1 MTGKLLGAS
10 LIAAAALW
18 VFTAQLRTR
27 NRQTQLLQELAAAL
41 DTMAAAIRWQ
51 RMAMPDILASL
62 KRYPLA
68 GPYFQK
74 IEKQLRQGIPLQ
86 EAWHRMFSTLAV
98 GGELL
103 TALEL
108 TGDEEK
114 LTAALLYTAGFAHA
128 VHGLKEGLLSPGASL
143 TVALYFYAKEQGEFA
158 VAFAIAAIL
167 MLLTLLINLL
177 AALVQKECKRRTS
190 Q

>member
-1 MTGKLLGAS
+1 MTGKLLGAA

-62 KRYPLA
+62 RRYPLA

-114 LTAALLYTAGFAHA
+114 LTAALLYTARQ
-128 VHGLKEGLLSPGASL
+128 LKDCCQRRRQEQRQGTKLWLAGALSGAGLL
-143 TVALYFYAKEQGEFA
+143 
-158 VAFAIAAIL
+158 IIL
-167 MLLTLLINLL
+167 LM
-177 AALVQKECKRRTS
+177 
-190 Q
+190 

>member
-1 MTGKLLGAS
+1 MTGKLLGAA

-41 DTMAAAIRWQ
+41 DIMAAAIRWQ

-62 KRYPLA
+62 RRYPLA

-114 LTAALLYTAGFAHA
+114 LTAALLYTARQ
-128 VHGLKEGLLSPGASL
+128 LKDCCQRRRQEQRQGTKLWLAGALSGAGLL
-143 TVALYFYAKEQGEFA
+143 
-158 VAFAIAAIL
+158 IIL
-167 MLLTLLINLL
+167 LM
-177 AALVQKECKRRTS
+177 
-190 Q
+190 

>member
-1 MTGKLLGAS
+1 MKGKLLGAA

-41 DTMAAAIRWQ
+41 DIMAAAIRWQ

-86 EAWHRMFSTLAV
+86 EAWHHMFSTLAV

-114 LTAALLYTAGFAHA
+114 LTAALLYTARQ
-128 VHGLKEGLLSPGASL
+128 LKDCCQRRRQEQRQGTKLWLAGALSGAGLL
-143 TVALYFYAKEQGEFA
+143 
-158 VAFAIAAIL
+158 IIL
-167 MLLTLLINLL
+167 LM
-177 AALVQKECKRRTS
+177 
-190 Q
+190 

>member
-1 MTGKLLGAS
+1 MTGKLLGAA
-10 LIAAAALW
+10 LIVAAALW
-18 VFTAQLRTR
+18 AFTAQLRTR

-114 LTAALLYTAGFAHA
+114 LTAALLYTARQ
-128 VHGLKEGLLSPGASL
+128 LKDCCQRRRQEQRQGTKLWLAGALSGAGLL
-143 TVALYFYAKEQGEFA
+143 
-158 VAFAIAAIL
+158 IIL
-167 MLLTLLINLL
+167 LM
-177 AALVQKECKRRTS
+177 
-190 Q
+190 

>member
-114 LTAALLYTAGFAHA
+114 LTAALLYTAQQ
-128 VHGLKEGLLSPGASL
+128 LKDCCQRRRQEQRQGTKLWLAGALSGAGLL
-143 TVALYFYAKEQGEFA
+143 
-158 VAFAIAAIL
+158 IIL
-167 MLLTLLINLL
+167 LM
-177 AALVQKECKRRTS
+177 
-190 Q
+190 

>member
-51 RMAMPDILASL
+51 RMALPDILASL

-114 LTAALLYTAGFAHA
+114 LTAALLYTARQ
-128 VHGLKEGLLSPGASL
+128 LKDCCQRRRQEQRQGTKLWLAGALSGAGLL
-143 TVALYFYAKEQGEFA
+143 
-158 VAFAIAAIL
+158 IIL
-167 MLLTLLINLL
+167 LM
-177 AALVQKECKRRTS
+177 
-190 Q
+190 

>member
-1 MTGKLLGAS
+1 MTGKLLGAA

-74 IEKQLRQGIPLQ
+74 VEKQLRQGIPLQ

-114 LTAALLYTAGFAHA
+114 LTAALLYTARQ
-128 VHGLKEGLLSPGASL
+128 LKDCCQRRRQEQRQGTKLWLAGALSGAGLL
-143 TVALYFYAKEQGEFA
+143 
-158 VAFAIAAIL
+158 IIL
-167 MLLTLLINLL
+167 LM
-177 AALVQKECKRRTS
+177 
-190 Q
+190 

>member
-1 MTGKLLGAS
+1 MTGKLLGAA

-27 NRQTQLLQELAAAL
+27 SRQTQLLQELAAAL

-114 LTAALLYTAGFAHA
+114 LTAALLYTARQ
-128 VHGLKEGLLSPGASL
+128 LKDCCQRRRQEQRQGTKLWLAGALSGAGLL
-143 TVALYFYAKEQGEFA
+143 
-158 VAFAIAAIL
+158 IIL
-167 MLLTLLINLL
+167 LM
-177 AALVQKECKRRTS
+177 
-190 Q
+190 

>member
-1 MTGKLLGAS
+1 MTGKLLGAA

-27 NRQTQLLQELAAAL
+27 KRQTQLLQELAAAL

-51 RMAMPDILASL
+51 RMAMPDILVSME
-62 KRYPLA
+62 RYPLA

-114 LTAALLYTAGFAHA
+114 LTAALLYTARQ
-128 VHGLKEGLLSPGASL
+128 LKDCCQRRRQEQRQGTKLWLAGALSGAGLL
-143 TVALYFYAKEQGEFA
+143 
-158 VAFAIAAIL
+158 IIL
-167 MLLTLLINLL
+167 LM
-177 AALVQKECKRRTS
+177 
-190 Q
+190 

>member
-1 MTGKLLGAS
+1 MTGKLLGAA

-18 VFTAQLRTR
+18 AFTAQLRTR

-114 LTAALLYTAGFAHA
+114 LTAALLYTARQ
-128 VHGLKEGLLSPGASL
+128 LKDCCQRRRQEQRQGTKLWLAGALSGAGLL
-143 TVALYFYAKEQGEFA
+143 
-158 VAFAIAAIL
+158 IIL
-167 MLLTLLINLL
+167 LM
-177 AALVQKECKRRTS
+177 
-190 Q
+190 

>member
-1 MTGKLLGAS
+1 MTGKLLGAA

-114 LTAALLYTAGFAHA
+114 LTSALLYTARQ
-128 VHGLKEGLLSPGASL
+128 LKDCCQRRRQEQRQGTKLWLAGALSGAGLL
-143 TVALYFYAKEQGEFA
+143 
-158 VAFAIAAIL
+158 IIL
-167 MLLTLLINLL
+167 LM
-177 AALVQKECKRRTS
+177 
-190 Q
+190 

>member
-1 MTGKLLGAS
+1 MTGKLLGAA
-10 LIAAAALW
+10 LIAAEALW
-18 VFTAQLRTR
+18 AFTAQLRTR
-27 NRQTQLLQELAAAL
+27 KQQTQLLQELAAAL

-114 LTAALLYTAGFAHA
+114 LTAALLYTARQ
-128 VHGLKEGLLSPGASL
+128 LKDCCQRRRQEQRQGTKLWLAGALSGAGLL
-143 TVALYFYAKEQGEFA
+143 
-158 VAFAIAAIL
+158 IIL
-167 MLLTLLINLL
+167 LM
-177 AALVQKECKRRTS
+177 
-190 Q
+190 

>member
-1 MTGKLLGAS
+1 MTGKLLGAA

-18 VFTAQLRTR
+18 VFTAQQRTR

-114 LTAALLYTAGFAHA
+114 LTAALLYTARQ
-128 VHGLKEGLLSPGASL
+128 LKDCCQRRRQEQRQGTKLWLAGALSGAGLL
-143 TVALYFYAKEQGEFA
+143 
-158 VAFAIAAIL
+158 IIL
-167 MLLTLLINLL
+167 LM
-177 AALVQKECKRRTS
+177 
-190 Q
+190 

>member
-1 MTGKLLGAS
+1 MTGKLLGAAF
-10 LIAAAALW
+10 IAAAALW
-18 VFTAQLRTR
+18 VFTAQLRTKKQ
-27 NRQTQLLQELAAAL
+27 QTQMLQELAAAL

-62 KRYPLA
+62 RRYPLA

-114 LTAALLYTAGFAHA
+114 LTAALLYTARQ
-128 VHGLKEGLLSPGASL
+128 LKGCCQRRRQEQRQGTKLWLAGALSGAGLL
-143 TVALYFYAKEQGEFA
+143 
-158 VAFAIAAIL
+158 IIL
-167 MLLTLLINLL
+167 LM
-177 AALVQKECKRRTS
+177 
-190 Q
+190 

>member
-1 MTGKLLGAS
+1 MTGKLLGAA

-51 RMAMPDILASL
+51 RMAMPDLLGSME
-62 KRYPLA
+62 RYPLA
-68 GPYFQK
+68 GPYFLK

-114 LTAALLYTAGFAHA
+114 LTAALLYTARQ
-128 VHGLKEGLLSPGASL
+128 LKDCCQRRRQEQRQGTKLWLAGALSGAGLL
-143 TVALYFYAKEQGEFA
+143 
-158 VAFAIAAIL
+158 IIL
-167 MLLTLLINLL
+167 LM
-177 AALVQKECKRRTS
+177 
-190 Q
+190 

>member
-62 KRYPLA
+62 RRYPLA

-114 LTAALLYTAGFAHA
+114 LTAALLYTARQ
-128 VHGLKEGLLSPGASL
+128 LKDCCQRRRQEQRQGTKLWLAGALSGAGLL
-143 TVALYFYAKEQGEFA
+143 
-158 VAFAIAAIL
+158 IIL
-167 MLLTLLINLL
+167 LM
-177 AALVQKECKRRTS
+177 
-190 Q
+190 

>member
-74 IEKQLRQGIPLQ
+74 IEKQLRQVIPLQ

-114 LTAALLYTAGFAHA
+114 LTAALLYTARQ
-128 VHGLKEGLLSPGASL
+128 LKDCCQRRRQEQRQGTKLWLAGALSGAGLL
-143 TVALYFYAKEQGEFA
+143 
-158 VAFAIAAIL
+158 IIL
-167 MLLTLLINLL
+167 LM
-177 AALVQKECKRRTS
+177 
-190 Q
+190 

>member
-51 RMAMPDILASL
+51 RMAMPDILVSME
-62 KRYPLA
+62 RYPLA

-114 LTAALLYTAGFAHA
+114 LTAALLYTAQQ
-128 VHGLKEGLLSPGASL
+128 LKDCCQRRRQEQRQGTKLWLAGALSGAGLL
-143 TVALYFYAKEQGEFA
+143 
-158 VAFAIAAIL
+158 IIL
-167 MLLTLLINLL
+167 LM
-177 AALVQKECKRRTS
+177 
-190 Q
+190 

>member
-51 RMAMPDILASL
+51 RMAMPDILVSME
-62 KRYPLA
+62 RYPLA

-114 LTAALLYTAGFAHA
+114 LTAALLYTARQ
-128 VHGLKEGLLSPGASL
+128 LKDCCQRRRQEQRQGTKLWLAGALSGAGLL
-143 TVALYFYAKEQGEFA
+143 
-158 VAFAIAAIL
+158 IIL
-167 MLLTLLINLL
+167 LM
-177 AALVQKECKRRTS
+177 
-190 Q
+190 

>member
-1 MTGKLLGAS
+1 MTGKLLGAA

-27 NRQTQLLQELAAAL
+27 KRQTQLLQELDAAL

-74 IEKQLRQGIPLQ
+74 TEKQLRQGIPLQ
-86 EAWHRMFSTLAV
+86 EAWHHMFSTLAV

-114 LTAALLYTAGFAHA
+114 LTAALLYTARQ
-128 VHGLKEGLLSPGASL
+128 LKDCCQRRRQEQRQGTKLWLAGALSGAGLL
-143 TVALYFYAKEQGEFA
+143 
-158 VAFAIAAIL
+158 IIL
-167 MLLTLLINLL
+167 LM
-177 AALVQKECKRRTS
+177 
-190 Q
+190 

>member
-41 DTMAAAIRWQ
+41 DIMAAAIRWQ

-114 LTAALLYTAGFAHA
+114 LTAALLYTARQ
-128 VHGLKEGLLSPGASL
+128 LKDCCQRRRQEQRQGTKLWLAGALSGAGLL
-143 TVALYFYAKEQGEFA
+143 
-158 VAFAIAAIL
+158 IIL
-167 MLLTLLINLL
+167 LM
-177 AALVQKECKRRTS
+177 
-190 Q
+190 

>member
-114 LTAALLYTAGFAHA
+114 LTAALLYTARQ
-128 VHGLKEGLLSPGASL
+128 LKDCCQRRRQEQHQGTKLWLAGALSGAGLL
-143 TVALYFYAKEQGEFA
+143 
-158 VAFAIAAIL
+158 IIL
-167 MLLTLLINLL
+167 LM
-177 AALVQKECKRRTS
+177 
-190 Q
+190 

>member
-1 MTGKLLGAS
+1 MTGKLLGAA

-18 VFTAQLRTR
+18 VFTAQLHTR

-62 KRYPLA
+62 RRYPLA

-114 LTAALLYTAGFAHA
+114 LTAALLYTARQ
-128 VHGLKEGLLSPGASL
+128 LKDCCQRRRQEQRQGTKLWLAGALSGAGLL
-143 TVALYFYAKEQGEFA
+143 
-158 VAFAIAAIL
+158 IIL
-167 MLLTLLINLL
+167 LM
-177 AALVQKECKRRTS
+177 
-190 Q
+190 

>member
-1 MTGKLLGAS
+1 MTGKLLGAAF
-10 LIAAAALW
+10 IAAAALW

-27 NRQTQLLQELAAAL
+27 KRQTQLLQELAAAL
-41 DTMAAAIRWQ
+41 DAMAAAIRWK

-114 LTAALLYTAGFAHA
+114 LTAALLYTARQ
-128 VHGLKEGLLSPGASL
+128 LKDCCQRRRQEQRQGTQLWLAGALSGAGLL
-143 TVALYFYAKEQGEFA
+143 
-158 VAFAIAAIL
+158 IIL
-167 MLLTLLINLL
+167 LM
-177 AALVQKECKRRTS
+177 
-190 Q
+190 

>member
-1 MTGKLLGAS
+1 MGAAF
-10 LIAAAALW
+10 IAASALW

-27 NRQTQLLQELAAAL
+27 KRQTQLLQELAAAL

-114 LTAALLYTAGFAHA
+114 LTAALLYTARQ
-128 VHGLKEGLLSPGASL
+128 LKDCCQRRRQEQRQGTKLCLAGALSGAGLL
-143 TVALYFYAKEQGEFA
+143 
-158 VAFAIAAIL
+158 IIL
-167 MLLTLLINLL
+167 LM
-177 AALVQKECKRRTS
+177 
-190 Q
+190 

>member
-1 MTGKLLGAS
+1 MTGKLLGAA

-74 IEKQLRQGIPLQ
+74 VEKQLRQGIPLQ

-114 LTAALLYTAGFAHA
+114 LTTALLYTAQQ
-128 VHGLKEGLLSPGASL
+128 LKDCCQRRRQEQRQGTKLWLAGALSGAGLL
-143 TVALYFYAKEQGEFA
+143 
-158 VAFAIAAIL
+158 IIL
-167 MLLTLLINLL
+167 LM
-177 AALVQKECKRRTS
+177 
-190 Q
+190 

>member
-1 MTGKLLGAS
+1 MTGKLLGAA

-51 RMAMPDILASL
+51 RMAMRDILVSME
-62 KRYPLA
+62 RYPLA

-114 LTAALLYTAGFAHA
+114 LTAALLYTARQ
-128 VHGLKEGLLSPGASL
+128 LKDCCQRRRQEQRQGTKLWLAGALSGAGLL
-143 TVALYFYAKEQGEFA
+143 
-158 VAFAIAAIL
+158 IIL
-167 MLLTLLINLL
+167 LM
-177 AALVQKECKRRTS
+177 
-190 Q
+190 

>member
-1 MTGKLLGAS
+1 MTGKLLGAA
-10 LIAAAALW
+10 LIAAVALW

-114 LTAALLYTAGFAHA
+114 LTAALLYTARQ
-128 VHGLKEGLLSPGASL
+128 LKDCCQRRRQEQRQGTKLWLAGALSGAGLL
-143 TVALYFYAKEQGEFA
+143 
-158 VAFAIAAIL
+158 IIL
-167 MLLTLLINLL
+167 LM
-177 AALVQKECKRRTS
+177 
-190 Q
+190 

>member
-1 MTGKLLGAS
+1 MTGKLLGAA
-10 LIAAAALW
+10 LIVAAALW
-18 VFTAQLRTR
+18 AFTAQLRTR
-27 NRQTQLLQELAAAL
+27 KRQTQLLQELAAAL

-114 LTAALLYTAGFAHA
+114 LTAALLYTARQ
-128 VHGLKEGLLSPGASL
+128 LKDCCQRRRQEQRQGTKLWLAGALSGAGLL
-143 TVALYFYAKEQGEFA
+143 
-158 VAFAIAAIL
+158 IIL
-167 MLLTLLINLL
+167 LM
-177 AALVQKECKRRTS
+177 
-190 Q
+190 

>member
-114 LTAALLYTAGFAHA
+114 LTAALLYTARQ
-128 VHGLKEGLLSPGASL
+128 LKDCCQRRRQEQRQGTKLWLAGALSGAGLL
-143 TVALYFYAKEQGEFA
+143 
-158 VAFAIAAIL
+158 IIL
-167 MLLTLLINLL
+167 LM
-177 AALVQKECKRRTS
+177 
-190 Q
+190 

>member
-1 MTGKLLGAS
+1 MTSKLLGAS

-27 NRQTQLLQELAAAL
+27 KQQTQLLQELAAAL
-41 DTMAAAIRWQ
+41 DIMAAAIRWQ

-114 LTAALLYTAGFAHA
+114 LTAALLYTARQ
-128 VHGLKEGLLSPGASL
+128 LKDCCQRRRQEQRQGTKLWLAGALSGAGLL
-143 TVALYFYAKEQGEFA
+143 
-158 VAFAIAAIL
+158 IIL
-167 MLLTLLINLL
+167 LM
-177 AALVQKECKRRTS
+177 
-190 Q
+190 

>member
-1 MTGKLLGAS
+1 MTGKLLGAA

-86 EAWHRMFSTLAV
+86 EAWHRMISTLAV

-114 LTAALLYTAGFAHA
+114 LTAALLYTARQ
-128 VHGLKEGLLSPGASL
+128 LKDCCQRRRQEQRQGTKLWLAGALSGAGLL
-143 TVALYFYAKEQGEFA
+143 
-158 VAFAIAAIL
+158 IIL
-167 MLLTLLINLL
+167 LM
-177 AALVQKECKRRTS
+177 
-190 Q
+190 

>member
-1 MTGKLLGAS
+1 MTGKLLGAA

-68 GPYFQK
+68 GPYFHK

-114 LTAALLYTAGFAHA
+114 LTAALLYTARQ
-128 VHGLKEGLLSPGASL
+128 LKDCCQRRRQEQRQGTKLWLAGALSGAGLL
-143 TVALYFYAKEQGEFA
+143 
-158 VAFAIAAIL
+158 IIL
-167 MLLTLLINLL
+167 LM
-177 AALVQKECKRRTS
+177 
-190 Q
+190 